1 MGAKFVAAPL
11 VGAVVV
17 AILSG
22 CSSSAS
28 SPKSAAAPAATSS
41 AAPPPATSSAAPPP
55 ATSSAAPSQASATT
69 SAPDDSLSV
78 GHQVSDLLGTAG
90 HSTAATVPTAKPE
103 WVARLQQTDAAGN
116 QIDAKNLNLIALVD
130 EAAREHD
137 LNGLVRL
144 SNGRVTR
151 DQLSQPKVL
160 SGLVAVLEK
169 THGAATDG
177 LTFPGFALGGDGMPT
192 SIADR
197 KALGVASA
205 DGYKGLIT
213 VFGDGGTGRPFTW
226 DSVTFNS

>member
-17 AILSG
+17 AVLSG

-41 AAPPPATSSAAPPP
+41 AAPPPATSSTAPPV

-144 SNGRVTR
+144 SNGQVTR